1 MARAKAA
8 ASGAGAGFVVEE
20 WPIDRP
26 IPYDRNPRVLTEAA
40 IRKVA
45 ASIRDYGWQQ
55 AIVVDDEGVIVVG
68 HTRLEAAKLLGLKT
82 VPIKVISGLAPEKI
96 RAYRIADNRV
106 AEETSW
112 NEGLLSVELAELAA
126 FDLDMASIGFDEA
139 ELAKLMSFEPAA
151 EEPKVT
157 REEAEKTLA
166 ERFGVPPFSVL
177 DQRQGYWQE
186 RKRSWVALGIESD
199 LGRGDNLLK
208 RSASEE
214 AFLKRDG
221 GFQKDASKYNGG
233 LMFSSH
239 TAADPGFYDKKG
251 AKEKELGR
259 KLSTDEFLRDHYE
272 PVDSG
277 VTRGTSIFDP
287 VLAELCYRWFVPPG
301 GAILD
306 PFAGGSVRG
315 IVAAR
320 LGYAYHGID
329 LRQEQCDANKEQLD
343 KLGDVHGSAV
353 WYTGDSANMA
363 KILPKKQKFD
373 FVFSCPPY
381 GDLEVYSDDPA
392 DLSTMSDEDFRETY
406 ECIILRAVDRLA
418 NDRFCA
424 FVVGDFRD
432 DKGFYRDFV
441 SCTIRCF
448 ENAGAKL
455 YNEAILVNPV
465 GSLPIRVGRQFSVSR
480 KLGKT
485 HQNVLVFVKGDPAK
499 ATEAVGE
506 VEFGALP
513 VPPGADPA
521 DHGAPAELSPV
532 EKHGPFGSSAT
543 I

>member
-8 ASGAGAGFVVEE
+8 PSGNGAGFVVEE

-26 IPYDRNPRVLTEAA
+26 VPYDRNPRVLTEAA

-55 AIVVDDEGVIVVG
+55 AIVVDEDGVVVVG

-82 VPIKVISGLAPEKI
+82 VPIKVIRGLAPEKV

-112 NEGLLSVELAELAA
+112 NDELLSVELAELSA
-126 FDLDMASIGFDEA
+126 FDLDMGSIGFDEA
-139 ELAKLMSFEPAA
+139 ELVRLLQFEPAA
-151 EEPKVT
+151 PEEPKVT
-157 REEAEKTLA
+157 PEQAEKTLA

-186 RKRSWVALGIESD
+186 RKRAWVALGIESD

-221 GFQKDASKYNGG
+221 DYKDPSKYNGG

-329 LRQEQCDANKEQLD
+329 LRQEQCDANKEQID
-343 KLGDVHGSAV
+343 RIGDVHGSAK

-363 KILPKKQKFD
+363 KMLPKKQKFD

-392 DLSTMSDEDFRETY
+392 DLSTMADHDFRLVYAT
-406 ECIILRAVDRLA
+406 IIERAVDRLKE
-418 NDRFCA
+418 DRFCA

-432 DKGFYRDFV
+432 KGGFYRNFV
-441 SCTIRCF
+441 SFTIKCF
-448 ENAGAKL
+448 EDAGARL
-455 YNEAILVNPV
+455 YNEAILVNSV

-485 HQNVLVFVKGDPAK
+485 HQNVLVFCKGDPAK

-506 VEFGALP
+506 VDFGEIAA
-513 VPPGADPA
+513 PGGAPA
-521 DHGAPAELSPV
+521 APAELTPV
-532 EKHGPFGSSAT
+532 EKHGPFG
-543 I
+543 